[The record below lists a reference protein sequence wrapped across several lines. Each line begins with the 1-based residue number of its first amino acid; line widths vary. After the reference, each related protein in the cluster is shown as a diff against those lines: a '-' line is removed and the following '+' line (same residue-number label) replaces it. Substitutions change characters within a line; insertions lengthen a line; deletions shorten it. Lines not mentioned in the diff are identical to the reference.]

1 MNKLIKKE
9 IARVKTFHRTFLLLM
24 VFANV
29 MIEANFKSQSVP
41 KKRVL
46 NLEHPGSHAT
56 VPDRDITISNG
67 EISAKL

>member
-29 MIEANFKSQSVP
+29 MIEANFKSQTKKCAQETSP
-41 KKRVL
+41 KL
-46 NLEHPGSHAT
+46 GTS
-56 VPDRDITISNG
+56 
-67 EISAKL
+67 

>member
-29 MIEANFKSQSVP
+29 MIEANFKSQRKKCAQETSP
-41 KKRVL
+41 KL
-46 NLEHPGSHAT
+46 GTSW
-56 VPDRDITISNG
+56 ISRYC
-67 EISAKL
+67 S